1 MNFDLQR
8 DRLSKMDIKQLNP
21 LALAFIGDA
30 VYELFIRNHV
40 LTGNSELSPHKMHL
54 EAIKY
59 VKAHA
64 QSEFVKKLMDEF
76 NEEEVYYF
84 KKGRNAK
91 SGTVPKN
98 ADVQEYRFATGF
110 ECLIGYLYLTGQEE
124 RLEYILIKTA
134 DLKEEI

>member
-1 MNFDLQR
+1 MNFEIQR
-8 DRLSKMDIKQLNP
+8 DGLSKIDICRLNP
-21 LALAFIGDA
+21 LTLAFIGDA
-30 VYELFIRNHV
+30 VYELYIRNHI
-40 LTGNSELSPHKMHL
+40 LIGNSELSPHKMHL

-64 QSEFVKKLMDEF
+64 QSEFVKKLMDELSD
-76 NEEEVYYF
+76 EELYYF

-110 ECLIGYLYLTGQEE
+110 ECLVGYLSLTGQDE
-124 RLEYILIKTA
+124 RLEYILNRTA
-134 DLKEEI
+134 DLKGEI